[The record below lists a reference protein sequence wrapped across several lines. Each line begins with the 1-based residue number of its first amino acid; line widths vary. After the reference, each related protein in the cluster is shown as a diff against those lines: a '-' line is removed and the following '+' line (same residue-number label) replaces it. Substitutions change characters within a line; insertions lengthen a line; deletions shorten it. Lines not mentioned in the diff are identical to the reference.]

1 MGAFES
7 GSEFLAGVIA
17 KLPAELQAQ
26 AKDLFSKPEAK
37 DAVIII
43 GDGALARPDYSKAMN
58 DLKAKETA
66 TQAKLDELNA
76 WYEENKAALQEYVTI
91 KPEYD
96 DLKAKGP
103 NPKPDPNPNPNP
115 NPPTDPRKMVE
126 EVLAE
131 EGRSYVSLSAFIAGL
146 SVKHLH
152 MFGEPLD
159 PMELVT
165 NPKLGKPIVGQPGR
179 VYSLQDAYNEKYGE
193 RVAAKAKEAEEKKFN
208 DEVQKR
214 LTEERA
220 KLAGQPFPLRNEA
233 PSVLDHI
240 KDSAEHTLDTAV
252 AEYDRLQMARSQ
264 ST

>member
-58 DLKAKETA
+58 DLKAKELA
-66 TQAKLDELNA
+66 VQEKLDNLDA
-76 WYEENKAALQEYVTI
+76 WYEANKTALQEYVVI

-96 DLKAKGP
+96 ELKVKGGGP
-103 NPKPDPNPNPNP
+103 VVKKED
-115 NPPTDPRKMVE
+115 PPTVPDPRKVVE

-131 EGRSYVSLSAFIAGL
+131 EGRSYVQLSAYIAGL
-146 SVKHLH
+146 AVKHSH

-159 PMELVT
+159 PLELVN
-165 NPKLGKPIVGQPGR
+165 NPKLGRPVAGQPGR

-193 RVAAKAKEAEEKKFN
+193 RVAAKQKEAEEKRFN

-240 KDSAEHTLDTAV
+240 TDAAAHTVDTAV
-252 AEYDRLQMARSQ
+252 AEYDRLQAVRSQ